1 MPCSWECL
9 YLASETIVQE
19 TASRSYFVIKLS
31 SKNLYIRMEIFMESN
46 TEIRY
51 VRGEDEKV
59 RCEAF
64 KDIVMKL
71 ASSEPRGFVEEKHF

>member
-1 MPCSWECL
+1 
-9 YLASETIVQE
+9 
-19 TASRSYFVIKLS
+19 
-31 SKNLYIRMEIFMESN
+31 MEVFMESN